1 MNVTRKVRACMV
13 EAQVRAEW
21 GPHSRTILFLQ
32 AAGVSGGWSSLVG
45 VWRPPKGRTWEKER
59 ERSAVWH

>member
-1 MNVTRKVRACMV
+1 MV